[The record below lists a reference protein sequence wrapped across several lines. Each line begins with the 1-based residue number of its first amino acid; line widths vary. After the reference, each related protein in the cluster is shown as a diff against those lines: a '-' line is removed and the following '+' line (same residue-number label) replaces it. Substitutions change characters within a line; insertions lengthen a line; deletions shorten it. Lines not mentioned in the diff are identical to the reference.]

1 MMSTAGP
8 HKETSWPLNPL
19 STMSATSPHYRSP
32 HPTSDAYG
40 PPYDPHASHQALT
53 NARGARPKETYSSP
67 EYVYTNEVST
77 YRRPWWMLGFE
88 KKMTPVLF
96 VIFGGAILGF
106 SLSRTPMLNF
116 NRLLQMTTPG
126 EGFWYEQ
133 APFKANIIIHIF
145 TSLRQCSF
153 QVITCMMLIAYDYLR
168 YLAASFFSVFLFLPI
183 TWKRWPKF
191 HSIFG
196 YILSL
201 LLAISLVC
209 GSVLGRRAQGG
220 DLNMQSAVYM
230 LGSASAYA
238 VVMGCLEARRGAI
251 DMHREYMLRAWFY
264 NGAFVTTRVTALI
277 SAHIV
282 TAINGYFSLWKCA
295 EVGYVLK
302 TREALIQAYPEC
314 GTSTALEKPKWTH
327 VAVHASWNEGPLG
340 RGSASRASFGMAL
353 WVAMFLH
360 ILGIELY
367 LRYTQDESKKWLPQE
382 WGVLPL
388 LSTTMFSSQ
397 RISYKTPLFLW
408 IISQVA
414 GGTSGQQTNATCD
427 KSFDWASNSKGQSP
441 CLVAAYLQGQCNPS
455 KQWNVSA
462 LPDGTQYLAPT
473 NHEVTGCGCSS
484 PVYSLMSACAACQGA
499 SYGTWG
505 QWTANCPAGLI
516 NNGTFPFQVPADTAM
531 PQWALKMIGPDSYF
545 DSEAARGGGSGEH
558 WTRISI
564 KLVAYARDALPDSLS
579 GATVFLI
586 VLLPILLIGIAGIMA
601 WVWWQRRKRRARSG
615 SMAGKEP
622 LLRSAGSRQTIISV
636 DTTSDIQIHLT
647 RKSMGSLH
655 SQYEYD
661 RQYTQ
666 PSPVPTTPE
675 SAGYS
680 SHPSPA
686 VSSPGAQY
694 AYYPEP
700 PGYQPNQQFLVPPSA
715 ATSLGF
721 NPQYHSTAPPQPNP
735 PLTGATAQTFAS
747 QIESAPGRRAS
758 EPVVVENDSGT
769 FPRTPVEPQ
778 LRALPLDDMRRLLP
792 PSVRANAPS
801 NNLQ

>member
-1 MMSTAGP
+1 MALALGCR
-8 HKETSWPLNPL
+8 L
-19 STMSATSPHYRSP
+19 SAN
-32 HPTSDAYG
+32 AV
-40 PPYDPHASHQALT
+40 QAL
-53 NARGARPKETYSSP
+53 RSGP
-67 EYVYTNEVST
+67 
-77 YRRPWWMLGFE
+77 
-88 KKMTPVLF
+88 
-96 VIFGGAILGF
+96 
-106 SLSRTPMLNF
+106 
-116 NRLLQMTTPG
+116 
-126 EGFWYEQ
+126 
-133 APFKANIIIHIF
+133 
-145 TSLRQCSF
+145 C
-153 QVITCMMLIAYDYLR
+153 
-168 YLAASFFSVFLFLPI
+168 
-183 TWKRWPKF
+183 
-191 HSIFG
+191 
-196 YILSL
+196 
-201 LLAISLVC
+201 
-209 GSVLGRRAQGG
+209 
-220 DLNMQSAVYM
+220 
-230 LGSASAYA
+230 
-238 VVMGCLEARRGAI
+238 
-251 DMHREYMLRAWFY
+251 
-264 NGAFVTTRVTALI
+264 
-277 SAHIV
+277 
-282 TAINGYFSLWKCA
+282 
-295 EVGYVLK
+295 
-302 TREALIQAYPEC
+302 
-314 GTSTALEKPKWTH
+314 
-327 VAVHASWNEGPLG
+327 VHGL
-340 RGSASRASFGMAL
+340 
-353 WVAMFLH
+353 
-360 ILGIELY
+360 LGI
-367 LRYTQDESKKWLPQE
+367 RCFASTVPQE
-382 WGVLPL
+382 WGDLPL

-414 GGTSGQQTNATCD
+414 GGTSGRAIPRGNPHVWSLHTCRD
-427 KSFDWASNSKGQSP
+427 SAIQANNGMCRLFLMG
-441 CLVAAYLQGQCNPS
+441 PS
-455 KQWNVSA
+455 ILHLRTMS
-462 LPDGTQYLAPT
+462 
-473 NHEVTGCGCSS
+473 SS

-545 DSEAARGGGSGEH
+545 DSEAARGG
-558 WTRISI
+558 
-564 KLVAYARDALPDSLS
+564 DSLS

-778 LRALPLDDMRRLLP
+778 LRALPLDDMPIISNDMMSYCNCVGLIRLHPEYSICFHFAFHYHPRTLHQCDICF
-792 PSVRANAPS
+792 SLYGSFTGIYHSFCISLIR
-801 NNLQ
+801 

>member
-8 HKETSWPLNPL
+8 HKETSWPLSPL

-67 EYVYTNEVST
+67 EYAYTNEVST

-145 TSLRQCSF
+145 TSLP
-153 QVITCMMLIAYDYLR
+153 
-168 YLAASFFSVFLFLPI
+168 ASFFSVFLFLPI

-201 LLAISLVC
+201 LLVISLVC
-209 GSVLGRRAQGG
+209 GSILGRRAQGG

-277 SAHIV
+277 SAHII

-367 LRYTQDESKKWLPQE
+367 LRYTQDESKKWREWSERRANGQDQTELPNRMPRY
-382 WGVLPL
+382 GDCLIDDTPL
-388 LSTTMFSSQ
+388 L
-397 RISYKTPLFLW
+397 KH
-408 IISQVA
+408 
-414 GGTSGQQTNATCD
+414 
-427 KSFDWASNSKGQSP
+427 SNSQ
-441 CLVAAYLQGQCNPS
+441 
-455 KQWNVSA
+455 
-462 LPDGTQYLAPT
+462 
-473 NHEVTGCGCSS
+473 
-484 PVYSLMSACAACQGA
+484 
-499 SYGTWG
+499 
-505 QWTANCPAGLI
+505 
-516 NNGTFPFQVPADTAM
+516 
-531 PQWALKMIGPDSYF
+531 
-545 DSEAARGGGSGEH
+545 
-558 WTRISI
+558 
-564 KLVAYARDALPDSLS
+564 
-579 GATVFLI
+579 
-586 VLLPILLIGIAGIMA
+586 
-601 WVWWQRRKRRARSG
+601 
-615 SMAGKEP
+615 
-622 LLRSAGSRQTIISV
+622 
-636 DTTSDIQIHLT
+636 
-647 RKSMGSLH
+647 
-655 SQYEYD
+655 
-661 RQYTQ
+661 
-666 PSPVPTTPE
+666 
-675 SAGYS
+675 
-680 SHPSPA
+680 
-686 VSSPGAQY
+686 
-694 AYYPEP
+694 
-700 PGYQPNQQFLVPPSA
+700 
-715 ATSLGF
+715 
-721 NPQYHSTAPPQPNP
+721 
-735 PLTGATAQTFAS
+735 
-747 QIESAPGRRAS
+747 
-758 EPVVVENDSGT
+758 
-769 FPRTPVEPQ
+769 
-778 LRALPLDDMRRLLP
+778 
-792 PSVRANAPS
+792 
-801 NNLQ
+801 